1 MYTTLKEVTLRAEE
15 LNYTVG
21 SFNAHNLEMLP
32 DMIRAA
38 KEQGAPIII
47 QTSVDTAKYIG
58 HENLVAVCK
67 TMATKEMVDVVL
79 HLDHARNFDDIK
91 EAIDKGYTSV
101 MYDGSHLPL
110 KENIMK
116 TSAVVEYAHKYG
128 VSVEGEL
135 GTIGGT
141 EEGIHVDEHDK
152 VYTDPKDALEFVKAT
167 GVDAL
172 AIAIGTNHGQ
182 YKSKTEVN
190 VPLLKEINSLV
201 DVPLVIHGGTGVK
214 EQDIPE
220 LINNGIRKFN
230 VGTELLVAWTKTAKE
245 TFGETKET
253 KSLRH
258 NIIPCNQAVK
268 EIVKSKIDL
277 FMNKEDRTIKL
288 TSLQKA
294 H

>member
-1 MYTTLKEVTLRAEE
+1 MYITLKEAALRAEE

-21 SFNAHNLEMLP
+21 AFNAHNLEMLP

-47 QTSVDTAKYIG
+47 QTSIDTAKYIG
-58 HENLVAVCK
+58 HENFVAVCK
-67 TMATKEMVDVVL
+67 SMATTEMVDVVL
-79 HLDHARNFDDIK
+79 HLDHARDFDDIK
-91 EAIDKGYTSV
+91 EAIHKGYTSV
-101 MYDGSHLPL
+101 MFDGSHLPF

-116 TSAVVEYAHKYG
+116 TRAVVNYAHKHG

-141 EEGIHVDEHDK
+141 EEGIHVDEDK
-152 VYTDPKDALEFVKAT
+152 KSYTDPKDAVDFVRAT

-190 VPLLKEINSLV
+190 IPLLKEINAVV
-201 DVPLVIHGGTGVK
+201 DVPLVIHGGTGVNEK
-214 EQDIPE
+214 DIHE
-220 LINNGIRKFN
+220 LIDNGIRKFN
-230 VGTELLVAWTKTAKE
+230 VGTELLVTWTQTAKE
-245 TFGETKET
+245 TFRETKVN

-258 NIIPCNQAVK
+258 NIIPCNEAVK
-268 EIVKSKIDL
+268 EVVKHKIGI
-277 FMNKEDRTIKL
+277 FMNKESHLNTVK
-288 TSLQKA
+288 
-294 H
+294 

>member
-58 HENLVAVCK
+58 HENIVAVCK
-67 TMATKEMVDVVL
+67 SMATKEMVDVVL
-79 HLDHARNFDDIK
+79 HLDHARDFDDIK

-101 MYDGSHLPL
+101 MYDGSHLPF

-141 EEGIHVDEHDK
+141 EEGIHVEEDDK
-152 VYTDPKDALEFVKAT
+152 VYTDPKDAAEFVRAT

-190 VPLLKEINSLV
+190 VPLLKEINAAV

-214 EQDIPE
+214 EMDIHE

-245 TFGETKET
+245 TFGETKVT

-268 EIVKSKIDL
+268 EIVKHKIGI
-277 FMNKEDRTIKL
+277 FMNKEDRT
-288 TSLQKA
+288 LQVR
-294 H
+294 

>member
-1 MYTTLKEVTLRAEE
+1 MYTTLKDVTLRAEE

-21 SFNAHNLEMLP
+21 AFNTHNLEMLP

-38 KEQGAPIII
+38 KEQGSPIII

-67 TMATKEMVDVVL
+67 SMATKEMVDVVL
-79 HLDHARNFDDIK
+79 HLDHARDFNDIK

-101 MYDGSHLPL
+101 MFDGSHLPF

-116 TSAVVEYAHKYG
+116 TMAVVEYAHKHG

-141 EEGIHVDEHDK
+141 EEGIHVDDNDK

-172 AIAIGTNHGQ
+172 AVAIGTNHGQ

-190 VPLLKEINSLV
+190 LPLLKEINAIV

-214 EQDIPE
+214 ETDIPE

-230 VGTELLVAWTKTAKE
+230 VGTELLVAWTQTAKE
-245 TFGETKET
+245 KFGETKVT

-268 EIVKSKIDL
+268 EIVKHKIEI
-277 FMNKEDRTIKL
+277 FMNKEHLAIGVK
-288 TSLQKA
+288 
-294 H
+294 

>member
-1 MYTTLKEVTLRAEE
+1 MYTTLKEVTQMAEE

-21 SFNAHNLEMLP
+21 AFNAHNLEMLP

-38 KEQGAPIII
+38 KEKGAPIII

-67 TMATKEMVDVVL
+67 SMATKEMVDVVL
-79 HLDHARNFDDIK
+79 HFDHARDFDDIK

-101 MYDGSHLPL
+101 MFDGSNLPL

-116 TSAVVEYAHKYG
+116 TRAVVEYAHKHG

-141 EEGIHVDEHDK
+141 EEGIHVSDENK
-152 VYTDPKDALEFVKAT
+152 VYTDPKQCIEFVKAT

-172 AIAIGTNHGQ
+172 AIGIGTNHGQ

-190 VPLLKEINSLV
+190 IPLLKEINAVV
-201 DVPLVIHGGTGVK
+201 DTPLVVHGGTGVDEK
-214 EQDIPE
+214 DIRE
-220 LINNGIRKFN
+220 LIDNGIRKFN
-230 VGTELLVAWTKTAKE
+230 VGTELLVSWTKTAKE
-245 TFGETKET
+245 TFAETKVN

-258 NIIPCNQAVK
+258 NIIPCNEAVK
-268 EIVKSKIDL
+268 EIVKHKIDI
-277 FMNKEDRTIKL
+277 FMNK
-288 TSLQKA
+288 
-294 H
+294 

>member
-1 MYTTLKEVTLRAEE
+1 MYITLKEATRRAEE

-21 SFNAHNLEMLP
+21 AFNAHNLEMLP

-47 QTSVDTAKYIG
+47 QTSVDTAKYVG
-58 HENLVAVCK
+58 HENFVAVCK
-67 TMATKEMVDVVL
+67 SMATTEMVDVVL
-79 HLDHARNFDDIK
+79 HLDHARDFNDIK

-101 MYDGSHLPL
+101 MYDGSHLPF

-116 TSAVVEYAHKYG
+116 TRAVVDYAHKHG

-141 EEGIHVDEHDK
+141 EEGIHVDEDKK
-152 VYTDPKDALEFVKAT
+152 VYTDPKDAVEFVRAT

-190 VPLLKEINSLV
+190 IPLLKEINAAV

-214 EQDIPE
+214 EEDIHE
-220 LINNGIRKFN
+220 LIDNGIRKFN
-230 VGTELLVAWTKTAKE
+230 VGTELLVTWTQTAKE
-245 TFGETKET
+245 TFKETKVS

-258 NIIPCNQAVK
+258 NIIPCNEAVK
-268 EIVKSKIDL
+268 EIVKHKIGI
-277 FMNKEDRTIKL
+277 FMNKEGHLNTMR
-288 TSLQKA
+288 
-294 H
+294 

>member
-1 MYTTLKEVTLRAEE
+1 MYITLKEAALRAEE

-21 SFNAHNLEMLP
+21 AFNAHNLEMLP

-47 QTSVDTAKYIG
+47 QTSIDTAKYIG
-58 HENLVAVCK
+58 HENFVAVCK
-67 TMATKEMVDVVL
+67 SMATTEMVDVVL
-79 HLDHARNFDDIK
+79 HLDHARDFDDIK
-91 EAIDKGYTSV
+91 EAIHKGYTSV
-101 MYDGSHLPL
+101 MFDGSHLPF

-116 TSAVVEYAHKYG
+116 TRAVVNYAHKHG

-141 EEGIHVDEHDK
+141 EEGIHVDEDK
-152 VYTDPKDALEFVKAT
+152 KSYTDPKDAVDFVRAT

-190 VPLLKEINSLV
+190 IPLLKEINAVV
-201 DVPLVIHGGTGVK
+201 DVPLVIHGGTGVNEK
-214 EQDIPE
+214 DIHE
-220 LINNGIRKFN
+220 LIDNGIRKFN
-230 VGTELLVAWTKTAKE
+230 VGTELLVTWTQTAKE
-245 TFGETKET
+245 TFRETKVN

-258 NIIPCNQAVK
+258 NIIPCNEAVK
-268 EIVKSKIDL
+268 EVVKHKIGI
-277 FMNKEDRTIKL
+277 FMNKEGHLNTVK
-288 TSLQKA
+288 
-294 H
+294 